1 MTILT
6 FHLSISILVS
16 CHFESS
22 PVATFSIIGSDP
34 DTGELGV
41 AVQSKFVAV
50 GAVVPWARAGI
61 GAVATQ
67 SFANVNYGHE
77 GLDLLKKGKSPK
89 EVIKL
94 LTEADSAKD
103 YRQVGVLNAD
113 GDSANFTGKKCMQ
126 WAGGM
131 SGKNFTVQGNI
142 LANKNVIT
150 EMAMSFTQ
158 SEGKAPLAQRL
169 IDALKAGQAAGG
181 DKRGRQSAALLVVK
195 GDWGYGGNNDRF
207 RDLRV
212 DEHETPIRELQ
223 RVYEKHIKLFPRPKK
238 YEFKK

>member
-41 AVQSKFVAV
+41 AVQSKVVAV

-94 LTEADSAKD
+94 LKKMRPSLTRFSKPGMIIAKE
-103 YRQVGVLNAD
+103 
-113 GDSANFTGKKCMQ
+113 S
-126 WAGGM
+126 
-131 SGKNFTVQGNI
+131 I
-142 LANKNVIT
+142 IT
-150 EMAMSFTQ
+150 E
-158 SEGKAPLAQRL
+158 E
-169 IDALKAGQAAGG
+169 
-181 DKRGRQSAALLVVK
+181 
-195 GDWGYGGNNDRF
+195 
-207 RDLRV
+207 
-212 DEHETPIRELQ
+212 E
-223 RVYEKHIKLFPRPKK
+223 
-238 YEFKK
+238 